1 MKVLEWAKG
10 KSEADVVSAIEG
22 QDSSEVGAA
31 LAASKNDPEFL
42 YTRNY
47 GAGLIKT
54 MQVVGIEP
62 NTESSARWASAIG
75 FTQKTSAV
83 TDMTMSKFEADVGI
97 FLSSVEK
104 MQQAMQLYADIEAR
118 EKKKTAERL
127 AEKAA
132 KAAEEAASEAAS
144 EDSA

>member
-1 MKVLEWAKG
+1 MLAKA
-10 KSEADVVSAIEG
+10 KT
-22 QDSSEVGAA
+22 
-31 LAASKNDPEFL
+31 DPDFH
-42 YTRNY
+42 YSRNW

-62 NTESSARWASAIG
+62 NSESSKRWAGALG
-75 FTQKTSAV
+75 FVSKTSAV

-104 MQQAMQLYADIEAR
+104 MQQAMQMFADVEAR
-118 EKKKTAERL
+118 EKKKVAEKL

-132 KAAEEAASEAAS
+132 KAAEDAATPA
-144 EDSA
+144 